1 MNKASQIHH
10 TRFALSVDDERAAVC
25 CPCIYRLIAYILYSV
40 ILCIALGF
48 GKLLVVFECALSWR
62 IRLLL
67 TKFVELFPLL
77 RFTFRLTW
85 VWKVMYTTSV
95 AAMRTARRPR
105 SRKKTVGTLLLCLR
119 TLDLV
124 TGQSICSYC
133 CFCSLPADF
142 SMKEC
147 QRQRFLE
154 KLVVLGPRPSGSY
167 ECEQLATRLILDEV
181 AKIKA
186 TAKPVHFIHA
196 EIQRPSG
203 CFALNFLNHF
213 VQCYQN
219 VTNIVVRLG
228 ISQEVR
234 SALLLNCHFDSV
246 PSSPGASDDGV
257 SCSVLLEILRVLS
270 SNDAG
275 LPYDVVF
282 LFNGAEENILPAA
295 HGFITLHPLRYAI
308 RSFINLEG
316 AGAGGPLKS
325 SWMLDLYLNKVPY
338 PHTTVI
344 GHELFQSGVLP
355 AETDFRI
362 FRDYGR
368 LPGIDIAFV
377 KNGYVYHNEFDRPE
391 YITAGCIQRAG
402 ENVLAIV
409 NAIMQSDCMRSHCA
423 EDDKYGVFFDMLGLF
438 TVSYSLRISRMVN
451 LFSIAATAAIFLIG
465 ISADMPSLFD
475 SRQESMWFRF
485 YTYTH
490 IADSL
495 KAHALALLG
504 SIASGAVMLF
514 AVSIMG
520 NYLVWYGKSEALVS
534 LYVAPALCGGLSVHY
549 LFSRRF
555 RLYGTKQVL
564 VYEQCIF
571 NCTLVLLAVILLV
584 LTFWNLRSS
593 YYFTFIL
600 LFLLMRFPL
609 LWLCDG
615 LVKRKS
621 FHATTILFAVHTLA
635 ILPAY
640 VFVIYGY
647 IELSSLM
654 VPILA
659 RVGPVVNAEKFIC
672 IFGTATAVITMLLMG
687 ALVYI
692 SDGMQ
697 WLRCLALYC
706 LMYYL
711 VISFT
716 PYGIPFQFDLQQPR
730 LRRIHMQHFTRRNC
744 CTELKSDTIENWLW
758 IYPLDMRGIKDLPNY
773 DEIKS
778 GRPPSC
784 DTESTYCDLPYYIPV
799 SRNFPASQSLLTKM
813 EALPQAAFR
822 TELHILNKKV
832 LVAGNSVDYK
842 LSIIGSDHMNV
853 FITPFEHWRLLNWS
867 FNVSILPLQKTYFIA
882 LNCGHSLCSWNV
894 DISFAK
900 NSAEQT
906 SGSAKLVVASQFVH
920 GVLRYS
926 SQLLMLME
934 KIHTDRQSSIHNSSL
949 WKSRLTVDAWNSDVV
964 VATL

>member
-1 MNKASQIHH
+1 MESYVHH
-10 TRFALSVDDERAAVC
+10 VRRRHPNNTSPVAPKRSHGNSTPTLTYVGLSYWAVHMFLLLLLFLACRFFDERMPAPVSDD
-25 CPCIYRLIAYILYSV
+25 IVNRN
-40 ILCIALGF
+40 
-48 GKLLVVFECALSWR
+48 E
-62 IRLLL
+62 
-67 TKFVELFPLL
+67 
-77 RFTFRLTW
+77 
-85 VWKVMYTTSV
+85 
-95 AAMRTARRPR
+95 
-105 SRKKTVGTLLLCLR
+105 
-119 TLDLV
+119 LV
-124 TGQSICSYC
+124 TT
-133 CFCSLPADF
+133 F
-142 SMKEC
+142 SET
-147 QRQRFLE
+147 RARRFLE

-167 ECEQLATRLILDEV
+167 ECEQLATALILDEV
-181 AKIKA
+181 AKIKLICDLSSSIITREMA
-186 TAKPVHFIHA
+186 IAKPVHFIHA
-196 EIQRPSG
+196 EVQRPSG

-219 VTNIVVRLG
+219 VTNVVVRLG
-228 ISQEVR
+228 TSRQIR

-270 SNDAG
+270 SKNSG

-325 SWMLDLYLNKVPY
+325 SWMLNLYLNNVPY

-344 GHELFQSGVLP
+344 GHELFQSGALP

-391 YITAGCIQRAG
+391 YITTGCIQRAG
-402 ENVLAIV
+402 ENVLAMV
-409 NAIMQSDCMRSHCA
+409 NAVMQSDCMRNQCA

-438 TVSYSLRISRMVN
+438 TVSYSLSISIMVN
-451 LFSIAATAAIFLIG
+451 VFIIAATAAIFLIG
-465 ISADMPSLFD
+465 ISAGLPSSFD
-475 SRQESMWFRF
+475 LRQESVWFRF
-485 YTYTH
+485 YTFAH

-495 KAHALALLG
+495 KAHGLALLG
-504 SIASGAVMLF
+504 SVASGAVMLF
-514 AVSIMG
+514 AVSVLG
-520 NYLVWYGKSEALVS
+520 NYLVWYGRSEALLS

-555 RLYGTKQVL
+555 RLRDAKQVL
-564 VYEQCIF
+564 VYEQCVF

-609 LWLCDG
+609 LWLSDG

-621 FHATTILFAVHTLA
+621 LHATTIIFAVHTLSV
-635 ILPAY
+635 LPAY

-659 RVGPVVNAEKFIC
+659 RVGPVVNAEKIVC
-672 IFGTATAVITMLLMG
+672 IFGTATAVTAMLLM
-687 ALVYI
+687 ATLVYI

-711 VISFT
+711 AISFT
-716 PYGIPFQFDLQQPR
+716 PYGIPFQYDLRQPR

-744 CTELKSDTIENWLW
+744 CNDLKANAIENWLW
-758 IYPLDMRGIKDLPNY
+758 VYPLDMRGIKDLPNY

-778 GRPPSC
+778 GHPPSC
-784 DTESTYCDLPYYIPV
+784 DPESTYCDLPYYIPV

-813 EALPQAAFR
+813 EALPQAAYQ

-832 LVAGNSVDYK
+832 LVAG
-842 LSIIGSDHMNV
+842 SDHMCV

-867 FNVSILPLQKTYFIA
+867 FN
-882 LNCGHSLCSWNV
+882 
-894 DISFAK
+894 K
-900 NSAEQT
+900 NSAKET
-906 SGSAKLVVASQFVH
+906 NGSAKFVVASQFVH

-926 SQLLMLME
+926 SQLRTLME
-934 KIHTDRQSSIHNSSL
+934 KIHTDRLSSIHNNSL
-949 WKSRLTVDAWNSDVV
+949 WKSRLTVDAWNSDVKCYSWV
-964 VATL
+964 QIYPPYGEVFSFNAQ